1 MDGEHFIAA
10 PNCGTA
16 LCLASVNLFP
26 SPKSDEPPEA
36 AFHRLRFRTEHHLG
50 RSVSLLLALST
61 HTNVLRRRNL
71 RQPFSRKSP
80 GAVVYIA
87 CILDDPSS
95 CEHLNT
101 VQGLTQADAPQRAT
115 PQYYGMAYSQ
125 AIRRLPFIGRNLRP
139 GCARASRDR
148 VRSPTAPQPGS
159 PLRCRSC

>member
-10 PNCGTA
+10 PSSGTA

-26 SPKSDEPPEA
+26 SPQSDEPPEA

-61 HTNVLRRRNL
+61 HTKRVAEEPPTTIQQKVARRGCLYRVYPSTT
-71 RQPFSRKSP
+71 RHGFSISIRSGIDTGRCP
-80 GAVVYIA
+80 SEGYTA
-87 CILDDPSS
+87 ILLHGLFPSY
-95 CEHLNT
+95 
-101 VQGLTQADAPQRAT
+101 PAT
-115 PQYYGMAYSQ
+115 S
-125 AIRRLPFIGRNLRP
+125 FIGWNLRP